1 MIPRHRQMPA
11 RPALAGM
18 MAAGAF
24 VIFTVSAPP
33 TTAQAPAATKTYTN
47 ERYHYT
53 VALPDGCR
61 HEEGPGTLDA
71 VCAKNL
77 DLQQSARTDS
87 TAALVMEVAAEIV
100 PGDSGARVDE
110 LAKRYDETAFRKE
123 LPQAVCGESD
133 ATRARINNVRQTLE
147 AERVVY
153 RADIICA
160 EVRFLQIAERRAS
173 VRYLIGPEAQY
184 RLVARAPIEEF
195 EKHKQAIDAFFESFR
210 VLPIGKQN
218 Q

>member
-1 MIPRHRQMPA
+1 MTA
-11 RPALAGM
+11 RRLQTLARAAVAGM
-18 MAAGAF
+18 IAACAF
-24 VIFTVSAPP
+24 VLLAATAPP
-33 TTAQAPAATKTYTN
+33 TAAQVAAATKTYAN
-47 ERYHYT
+47 EHYRYT

-71 VCAKNL
+71 VCAKTL
-77 DLQQSARTDS
+77 DPQQSARADS
-87 TAALVMEVAAEIV
+87 AAALVMEVAAEIV
-100 PGDSGARVDE
+100 PGNSGTPIGD
-110 LAKRYDETAFRKE
+110 LAKRYDAKAFRDE
-123 LPQAVCGESD
+123 LPQAVCGETD
-133 ATRARINNVRQTLE
+133 ATRARINNVQQTLE
-147 AERVVY
+147 EARVVY
-153 RADIICA
+153 TADVICS

-173 VRYLIGPEAQY
+173 VRYLIGPEARH

>member
-1 MIPRHRQMPA
+1 MTPRHRQMPA
-11 RPALAGM
+11 RAAFVVM
-18 MAAGAF
+18 TAAGAF
-24 VIFTVSAPP
+24 VLLAASAPP
-33 TTAQAPAATKTYTN
+33 AAAQASAATKTFAN

-71 VCAKNL
+71 ICAKNL
-77 DLQQSARTDS
+77 DAELSARTDS
-87 TAALVMEVAAEIV
+87 TAALIMEVAAEIV
-100 PGDSGARVDE
+100 PGDSGAPIGD
-110 LAKRYDETAFRKE
+110 LAKRFDETAFRHE

-133 ATRARINNVRQTLE
+133 TTRARINNVQQTLE
-147 AERVVY
+147 AERVIY
-153 RADIICA
+153 RADVICA

-173 VRYLIGPEAQY
+173 VRYLIAPEARY

-195 EKHKQAIDAFFESFR
+195 EKNKQAIDAFFESFR